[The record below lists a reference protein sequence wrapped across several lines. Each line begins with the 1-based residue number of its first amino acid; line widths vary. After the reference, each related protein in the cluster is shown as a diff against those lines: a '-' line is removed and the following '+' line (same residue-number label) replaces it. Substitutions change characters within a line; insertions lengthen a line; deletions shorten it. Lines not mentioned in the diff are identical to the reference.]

1 MRVADMHCDTI
12 GAIYENKLLGNVY
25 NLKDNNLH
33 IDIKK
38 MKKADYFL
46 QNFAMFIDIKKYKN
60 PYKTLNEMIDIYYEE
75 LSKNKEYIEPVYNY
89 KDILK
94 CERDG
99 KIAALLTIEDSGALE
114 CKIERLQE
122 VYDRG
127 VRLIT
132 LTWNYPNGVGY
143 PNIKL
148 KVDENGNVLEKSDLS
163 IVNSENGLTKF
174 GIELVKSME
183 DMGIIVD
190 VSHLSDGGFYDVL
203 KYTKKPFVASHSNAR
218 SISNVARNLS
228 DEMIKKL
235 AERGGLTGINF
246 CSNFIQPTPYK
257 EPTFTY
263 IDDIVK
269 HIKHIKNVGGIN
281 SIALGSDFDGIS
293 RTLELVD
300 GSYMQLLAEA
310 LLKNKFTYEEVEK
323 IFYKNLL
330 NLYKELL

>member
-1 MRVADMHCDTI
+1 MKVADMHCDTI
-12 GAIYENKLLGNVY
+12 GAIYENKLLGNNFNLNY
-25 NLKDNNLH
+25 NNFH

-38 MKKADYFL
+38 MKDGDYIL
-46 QNFAMFIDIKKYKN
+46 QNFAMFIDIKKYKS
-60 PYKTLNEMIDIYYEE
+60 PYETLKEMIKVYYDEMD
-75 LSKNKEYIEPVYNY
+75 KNRKYIQPVYNY
-89 KDILK
+89 EDILK
-94 CERDG
+94 CEKEN

-114 CKIERLQE
+114 GKIERLKE
-122 VYDRG
+122 VYDKG

-293 RTLELVD
+293 STLELVD